1 MVEHAWLSRNCK
13 TSPLSQLNLLEK
25 ETGLLNGAGFK
36 QRRAGRE
43 IRRTS
48 TVKRGGKQPTLIC
61 QTTQTQLHGKS
72 YSLSDPVCFHLI
84 FPSWSL
90 QEPHTKRQQGPRLVT
105 NVIEHFLRSWQDL
118 STRSLAKGFPA
129 KMCELIK
136 MSLALLQDLSAK
148 SLCKIS

>member
-1 MVEHAWLSRNCK
+1 
-13 TSPLSQLNLLEK
+13 
-25 ETGLLNGAGFK
+25 
-36 QRRAGRE
+36 
-43 IRRTS
+43 
-48 TVKRGGKQPTLIC
+48 VKRGGKQPTLIC